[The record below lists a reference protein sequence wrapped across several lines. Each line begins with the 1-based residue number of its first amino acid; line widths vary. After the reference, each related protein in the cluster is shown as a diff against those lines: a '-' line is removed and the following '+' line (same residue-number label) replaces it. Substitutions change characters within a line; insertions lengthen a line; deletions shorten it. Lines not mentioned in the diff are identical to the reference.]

1 MNGNDAYG
9 SDMSGSDPNDREVRD
24 NDREVR
30 NVGSTDA
37 SADSTAA
44 VESTVVEEQQLR
56 SLMQRAAAG
65 LSVESP
71 QLSERLWTELKAKHP
86 DPVRRNAAKLLGVAA
101 ALVVIVAIAGALWQ
115 RGDTDRQ
122 FAATAGDSATTGDSR
137 AESSAAADSSGVD
150 VGKSRGASEP
160 AEAGAISPTSGSRLT
175 DASGASFIIDSEA
188 LAAGGIWRLPD
199 GSETLEVTD
208 VQAYPHE
215 SGFQIAVDDVD
226 DPSRWFAVLPT
237 RYWMDV
243 GGLFSATGP
252 HELANS
258 MQATVLHPDEKAS
271 PTGSTWIDLRQ
282 DGDPLNALTFV
293 YRGVPDAEALSIVKD
308 VATSII
314 DLTDAAAVRAAL
326 VDLRVPDGLRATWD
340 PERVGYP
347 SSDGDTIEA
356 LDVTVRDSSSDDK
369 FTVSLTYS
377 GLPPTVARLEQMFG
391 LEASF
396 LNAADGSPTTKVELL
411 PGILKMSAGGIELLM
426 AFTQDGVGINVDR
439 DSKTHEVA
447 TIAEQVRVLNAL
459 RPVPEA
465 DFRARMKDEGIEIR

>member
-1 MNGNDAYG
+1 MNGNDVNGAAAN
-9 SDMSGSDPNDREVRD
+9 GSDPKDRGVAGDLE
-24 NDREVR
+24 
-30 NVGSTDA
+30 STDVPA
-37 SADSTAA
+37 ETEEGAL
-44 VESTVVEEQQLR
+44 TVGEEQQLR

-65 LSVESP
+65 LSVETP
-71 QLSERLWTELKAKHP
+71 HGTERLWSESKATQPEPARWNTGKF
-86 DPVRRNAAKLLGVAA
+86 LGVAA
-101 ALVVIVAIAGALWQ
+101 ALVIVVAIAGALWQ

-122 FAATAGDSATTGDSR
+122 LAATAGDSAGATAGEAR
-137 AESSAAADSSGVD
+137 AESSAAADSSGMD
-150 VGKSRGASEP
+150 AGKSRGASEP

-175 DASGASFIIDSEA
+175 DASGGSFIIDSEA

-258 MQATVLHPDEKAS
+258 MHATVLRPDEQS
-271 PTGSTWIDLRQ
+271 SLTGSTWIDLRQ
-282 DGDPLNALTFV
+282 NGDPLNSLTFV

-314 DLTDAAAVRAAL
+314 DLADAAAVRAAL

-369 FTVSLTYS
+369 FSVSLTYS

-391 LEASF
+391 VEASF
-396 LNAADGSPTTKVELL
+396 LNAADGSPTTKVELH
-411 PGILKMSAGGIELLM
+411 PGILKMSAGGLELLM

-439 DSKTHEVA
+439 VSKTHEGA
-447 TIAEQVRVLNAL
+447 TISEQVRVLNAL
-459 RPVPEA
+459 RPVSEA
-465 DFRARMKDEGIEIR
+465 DFRARMRDLGVEIR